1 MQGNAS
7 FNNHPTLTVDS
18 ASSLSAKVPVF
29 LFLVARS
36 KKFVLKILKDKD
48 RFA

>member
-36 KKFVLKILKDKD
+36 KKICT
-48 RFA
+48 

>member
-18 ASSLSAKVPVF
+18 ASSLSAKVPVVY
-29 LFLVARS
+29 LKSS
-36 KKFVLKILKDKD
+36 KIRIDLHYVLLNDEKE
-48 RFA
+48 